1 MIVFTRRLP
10 INHVFARADDG
21 VATSR
26 ATGANALGFFQEPD
40 AHFETEIGRGE
51 RGYRADIDRV
61 KRVIV
66 FQPFAGVRGQ
76 HGVTASIDEPDDVV
90 VRDLLTE
97 TNATRAENAAFVI
110 ERDSRPEH
118 NIFRFLHF
126 VLQKARLRSAE
137 IDAELLQSTF
147 AGLVANRTIERMID
161 EEKFH
166 HPALAFLYQW

>member
-1 MIVFTRRLP
+1 M
-10 INHVFARADDG
+10 
-21 VATSR
+21 
-26 ATGANALGFFQEPD
+26 
-40 AHFETEIGRGE
+40 
-51 RGYRADIDRV
+51 
-61 KRVIV
+61 
-66 FQPFAGVRGQ
+66 RGQ
-76 HGVTASIDEPDDVV
+76 HSVTASIDEPDDVV